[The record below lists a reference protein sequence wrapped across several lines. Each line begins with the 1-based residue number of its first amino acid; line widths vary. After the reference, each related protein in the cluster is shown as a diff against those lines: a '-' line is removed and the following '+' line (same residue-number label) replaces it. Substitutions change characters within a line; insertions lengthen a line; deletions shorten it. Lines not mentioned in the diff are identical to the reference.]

1 MNFFK
6 SVFDEDTAPPNNP
19 SSDNPDPEPEQEP
32 EPEPEP
38 STLNLAWSF
47 DSLIKTIST
56 KSESIIQTYKKDLQE
71 LRSGF
76 NKENAVIRHVASRA
90 VHDLP
95 ASFESGAAVAQ
106 HSLESV
112 GQVIDDIGSTV
123 WNSTAQ
129 IISHGKDSVFSAVDH
144 HRDLND
150 DSDASSSTKRHH
162 LGVKYSRFDAQVR
175 ALQCDMD
182 TYCSEPGDKEDYEK
196 WESEGFVFEEKNEEI
211 KRLISENEVVNQIY
225 YKVVPSKVDDQS
237 FWSRYFYRL
246 FKLKQ
251 AEEARALLVK
261 RAISGDEEEDLSWD
275 FDDDDDDDDN
285 EEEAGN
291 GFLSKGESNKESVI
305 EKEIEEREDGGL
317 PSLRSPNKSMDTL
330 EEKGGNGGSCKDSDV
345 SIVSSQSLQ
354 EEDLGW
360 DEIEFI
366 GSNDESKVEA
376 AENTASAGTSR
387 VELHNRFGSAEEE
400 DLSWDVEDEDEVDLP
415 VK

>member
-6 SVFDEDTAPPNNP
+6 SVFDEDTAPPNNA
-19 SSDNPDPEPEQEP
+19 SSDNPDP

-76 NKENAVIRHVASRA
+76 NKETAVIRHVASRA

-112 GQVIDDIGSTV
+112 GQVIDDI
-123 WNSTAQ
+123 
-129 IISHGKDSVFSAVDH
+129 
-144 HRDLND
+144 
-150 DSDASSSTKRHH
+150 H

-175 ALQCDMD
+175 ALQCDLD

-196 WESEGFVFEEKNEEI
+196 WESEGFVFEDKNEEI

-275 FDDDDDDDDN
+275 FDDDDDHDHDH
-285 EEEAGN
+285 EEEEGN
-291 GFLSKGESNKESVI
+291 GFLSKGESNKETVI
-305 EKEIEEREDGGL
+305 EKEIAEREDGGL
-317 PSLRSPNKSMDTL
+317 PLLRSPNKSMDTL

-360 DEIEFI
+360 DEIEYI

-387 VELHNRFGSAEEE
+387 VELNNRFGSAEEE
-400 DLSWDVEDEDEVDLP
+400 DLRWDVEDEDEVDLP

>member
-6 SVFDEDTAPPNNP
+6 SVFDDDPTPSNNP
-19 SSDNPDPEPEQEP
+19 ISDNPDPEPETG
-32 EPEPEP
+32 P
-38 STLNLAWSF
+38 STLNLTWSF
-47 DSLIKTIST
+47 GSLVKTIST
-56 KSESIIQTYKKDLQE
+56 KSESILQTYKNDLQE

-76 NKENAVIRHVASRA
+76 NKETAVIRHVASRA

-95 ASFESGAAVAQ
+95 ASFESGAAAAQ

-129 IISHGKDSVFSAVDH
+129 IISHGKESVFSAVDH

-150 DSDASSSTKRHH
+150 DRDASSSTKRHH

-175 ALQCDMD
+175 AVQCDLD

-196 WESEGFVFEEKNEEI
+196 WESESFIFEEKNEEI
-211 KRLISENEVVNQIY
+211 KRLISDNEFVNQIY

-251 AEEARALLVK
+251 AEEARVSLVK

-275 FDDDDDDDDN
+275 FDGDDN
-285 EEEAGN
+285 EEEEEEGGS

-305 EKEIEEREDGGL
+305 KEIEREDGDM
-317 PSLRSPNKSMDTL
+317 PSLQSPFKSMDTL
-330 EEKGGNGGSCKDSDV
+330 GEKGGSCKDSDV

-360 DEIEFI
+360 DEIEDI

-376 AENTASAGTSR
+376 VENTTRAGASR

-400 DLSWDVEDEDEVDLP
+400 DLSWDVEDEVDLP

>member
-19 SSDNPDPEPEQEP
+19 SSDNPDPEPEQ

-76 NKENAVIRHVASRA
+76 NKETAVIRHVASRA

-106 HSLESV
+106 QSLESV

-129 IISHGKDSVFSAVDH
+129 IISHGKDSVFLADDH

-175 ALQCDMD
+175 ALQCDLD

-196 WESEGFVFEEKNEEI
+196 WESEGFVFEDKNEEI

-225 YKVVPSKVDDQS
+225 YKVVPS
-237 FWSRYFYRL
+237 
-246 FKLKQ
+246 
-251 AEEARALLVK
+251 
-261 RAISGDEEEDLSWD
+261 
-275 FDDDDDDDDN
+275 
-285 EEEAGN
+285 
-291 GFLSKGESNKESVI
+291 ESNKESVI
-305 EKEIEEREDGGL
+305 EKEITEREDGGVPL
-317 PSLRSPNKSMDTL
+317 LRSPNKSMDTL

-360 DEIEFI
+360 DEIEYI

-387 VELHNRFGSAEEE
+387 VELNNRGDIYFVAENT
-400 DLSWDVEDEDEVDLP
+400 
-415 VK
+415 

>member
-19 SSDNPDPEPEQEP
+19 SSDNPDPEPEQ

-76 NKENAVIRHVASRA
+76 NKETAVIRHVASRA

-106 HSLESV
+106 QSLESV

-129 IISHGKDSVFSAVDH
+129 IISHGKDSVFLADDH

-175 ALQCDMD
+175 ALQCDLD

-196 WESEGFVFEEKNEEI
+196 WESEGF
-211 KRLISENEVVNQIY
+211 
-225 YKVVPSKVDDQS
+225 
-237 FWSRYFYRL
+237 
-246 FKLKQ
+246 Q

-275 FDDDDDDDDN
+275 FDDDDH
-285 EEEAGN
+285 EEEEGN
-291 GFLSKGESNKESVI
+291 GFLSKCESNKESVI
-305 EKEIEEREDGGL
+305 EKEI
-317 PSLRSPNKSMDTL
+317 T
-330 EEKGGNGGSCKDSDV
+330 
-345 SIVSSQSLQ
+345 SLQ

-360 DEIEFI
+360 DEIEYI

-387 VELHNRFGSAEEE
+387 VELNNRFGSAEEE
-400 DLSWDVEDEDEVDLP
+400 DLRWDVEDEDEVDLP

>member
-6 SVFDEDTAPPNNP
+6 AVFADDPTPPDSPKSPSP
-19 SSDNPDPEPEQEP
+19 SSENPNPDPPTQN
-32 EPEPEP
+32 
-38 STLNLAWSF
+38 STWSF
-47 DSLIKTIST
+47 GSLIQTLAT
-56 KSESIIQTYKKDLQE
+56 KSESVIEIYKKDLE
-71 LRSGF
+71 EFGSGL
-76 NKENAVIRHVASRA
+76 KT
-90 VHDLP
+90 
-95 ASFESGAAVAQ
+95 GAAVAQ
-106 HSLESV
+106 QSLESV

-129 IISHGKDSVFSAVDH
+129 IISHGKDSVFLADDH

-175 ALQCDMD
+175 ALQCDLD

-196 WESEGFVFEEKNEEI
+196 WESEGFVFEDKNEEI

-275 FDDDDDDDDN
+275 FDDDDH
-285 EEEAGN
+285 EEEEGN
-291 GFLSKGESNKESVI
+291 GFLSKCESNKESVI
-305 EKEIEEREDGGL
+305 EKEITEREDGGVPL
-317 PSLRSPNKSMDTL
+317 LRSPNKSMDTL

-360 DEIEFI
+360 DEIEYI

-387 VELHNRFGSAEEE
+387 VELNNRFGSAEEE
-400 DLSWDVEDEDEVDLP
+400 DLRWDVEDEDEVDLP

>member
-6 SVFDEDTAPPNNP
+6 SVFDKDTTPPNNP
-19 SSDNPDPEPEQEP
+19 SSENPEPA
-32 EPEPEP
+32 PEPEP

-56 KSESIIQTYKKDLQE
+56 KSESIIQTYKKDLHE

-76 NKENAVIRHVASRA
+76 NKETAVIRHVASRA

-175 ALQCDMD
+175 ALQCDLD

-275 FDDDDDDDDN
+275 FDDDDDN
-285 EEEAGN
+285 EERN
-291 GFLSKGESNKESVI
+291 GFLWRGESIKESVI

-317 PSLRSPNKSMDTL
+317 PSLPSPNKSMDTL
-330 EEKGGNGGSCKDSDV
+330 EEKGSNGGSGKDSDV

-360 DEIEFI
+360 DEIEYI

-387 VELHNRFGSAEEE
+387 VELHNRFGSAEEQ
-400 DLSWDVEDEDEVDLP
+400 DLSWDVQDEVDLP